1 MMYKMLKG
9 MLYDIVLLI
18 VIGGILFD
26 DVSFFFM

>member
-1 MMYKMLKG
+1 MMYFKR
-9 MLYDIVLLI
+9 LYDIVLLI